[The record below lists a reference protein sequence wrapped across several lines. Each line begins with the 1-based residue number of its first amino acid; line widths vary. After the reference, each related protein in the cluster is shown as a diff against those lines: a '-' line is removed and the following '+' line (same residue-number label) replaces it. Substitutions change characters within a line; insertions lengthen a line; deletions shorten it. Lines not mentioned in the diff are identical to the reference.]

1 MTMATFAVYDTGT
14 GEVVHVHVE
23 PAGLDTSPE
32 EILQLA
38 DPGRA
43 RSLDVVRA
51 PEGLPGQAARVVD
64 GEMRPAGDDV
74 AAGAAGGGG
83 SVVEPAV
90 ERRYEVR
97 RPGGGAGGSSAT

>member
-43 RSLDVVRA
+43 RSLDVVRV
-51 PEGLPGQAARVVD
+51 PEGPPGQAARVVD

-83 SVVEPAV
+83 GVVEPAV